1 MQQTDGGI
9 LLVPVLPFSLG
20 VKALLTS
27 ALGLEKNLRPS
38 IILPPKKGFSKV
50 LRVII
55 VTSILRGSTWWA
67 WKLFLSAS
75 FGLG

>member
-27 ALGLEKNLRPS
+27 ALL
-38 IILPPKKGFSKV
+38 
-50 LRVII
+50 
-55 VTSILRGSTWWA
+55 
-67 WKLFLSAS
+67 
-75 FGLG
+75 